1 MEILLY
7 FQFFWCVCVFG
18 WMDKKKNRFIK
29 GIQIRNYWQ
38 SELCALDEYINVNNV
53 RTARGNTL
61 LMFQQ

>member
-18 WMDKKKNRFIK
+18 WIGKKKNRFIK